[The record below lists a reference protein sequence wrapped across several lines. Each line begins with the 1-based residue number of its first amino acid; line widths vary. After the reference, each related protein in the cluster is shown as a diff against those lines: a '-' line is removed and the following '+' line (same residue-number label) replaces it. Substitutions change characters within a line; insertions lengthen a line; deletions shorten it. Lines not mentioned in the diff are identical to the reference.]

1 MAEMEVKG
9 GGGHKKGPGVKKGKK
24 MSTRVDLTP
33 MVDLG
38 FLLITF
44 FMFTTTLSSPTA
56 MKLTL
61 PDETA
66 TPDQQN
72 EAAKSGAFTIL
83 LGKGDQVYYYE
94 GDDPSKM
101 QVTNY
106 KGIRE
111 KILDKKSRTPE
122 DKLVMIIKPDQD
134 ATYKNTVDI
143 LDEMTIN
150 EILKYAM
157 VSIRPDEYALVQK
170 TEQAN
175 GIK

>member
-1 MAEMEVKG
+1 MAEMDVKS
-9 GGGHKKGPGVKKGKK
+9 GGGHKGPGVKKSKK
-24 MSTRVDLTP
+24 LSTRVDLTP

-56 MKLTL
+56 MHLNM

-72 EAAKSGAFTIL
+72 EAAKAGAFTLI
-83 LGKGDQVYYYE
+83 LGKNDQVYYYE
-94 GDDPSKM
+94 GDDPKTM
-101 QVTNY
+101 QVTNL
-106 KGIRE
+106 KGVRD
-111 KILDKKSRTPE
+111 KILDKKARTPE
-122 DKLVMIIKPDQD
+122 DKLVIIIKPDVD
-134 ATYKNTVDI
+134 ATYKDVVDV

-150 EILKYAM
+150 GINKYAM
-157 VSIRPDEYALVQK
+157 VTVRPDEYDLVQK
-170 TEQAN
+170 TEVAN

>member
-9 GGGHKKGPGVKKGKK
+9 GGGKKGPGVKKSKK
-24 MSTRVDLTP
+24 LSTRVDLTP

-56 MKLTL
+56 MKLIM

-66 TPDQQN
+66 KPEEQN
-72 EAAKSGAFTIL
+72 EAAKSGAFTII
-83 LGKGDQVYYYE
+83 LGKGDQCYYYE
-94 GDDPSKM
+94 GDDPKTM
-101 QVTNY
+101 QVTNV
-106 KGIRE
+106 KGIRD
-111 KILDKKSRTPE
+111 KIIDKKSRTPA
-122 DKLVMIIKPDQD
+122 DKLVVIIKPDVD
-134 ATYKNTVDI
+134 ATYADAVAL

-150 EILKYAM
+150 DVKKYAM
-157 VSIRPDEYALVQK
+157 VAVRPDEYTLVQA
-170 TEQAN
+170 TEAAN

>member
-9 GGGHKKGPGVKKGKK
+9 GGGKKGPGVKKSKK
-24 MSTRVDLTP
+24 QSTRVDLTP

-56 MKLTL
+56 MKLTM

-66 TPDQQN
+66 KPEEQN
-72 EAAKSGAFTIL
+72 EAAKAGAFTVI
-83 LGKGDQVYYYE
+83 LGKNDQVYYYE
-94 GDDPSKM
+94 GDDPKTM
-101 QVTNY
+101 QVTNL
-106 KGIRE
+106 KGIRD
-111 KILDKKSRTPE
+111 KILDKKGRTPA
-122 DKLVMIIKPDQD
+122 DKLVVIIKPDQD
-134 ATYKNTVDI
+134 ATYKDTVDL

-150 EILKYAM
+150 DIKKYAM
-157 VSIRPDEYALVQK
+157 VAVRPDEYSLFQQ
-170 TEQAN
+170 TEAAN